1 MSEPRE
7 PHHRDAE
14 VRPLDPLGL
23 QEAAPAVAGLSRRT
37 LLRQGL
43 FAGLGTAAF
52 GGSALWGSLAHAAQP
67 AAPTAT
73 VKDRYYLFV
82 YFAGGWDV
90 LLSTD
95 PRDPVQFN
103 EGNAAKTQILPGYDK
118 LKVGTAASNQPQLVA
133 TSDGGTTLLGPYFG
147 QMIGQFKKNRVA
159 LVRGMSMD
167 TVTHEVGRRRYLTG
181 KPPSGL
187 LARGSSGATWL
198 ATLLGAEALV
208 PNLAVRC
215 ESYNVD
221 QPNFATGM
229 KVSSV
234 GDLTR
239 ALKASV
245 SGLNAKNQ
253 QLIDAFLAQEAACP
267 AAAGRGT
274 WSTAEASRLKARQ
287 MAAAGLDKLFD
298 FQAKTPAMEQLR
310 GYYGIPTSDV
320 ALAGLPAQAAMAVTA
335 LTGGLSRV
343 VSVTLTDSLDTHFE
357 DWTTAQGPRQQA
369 GFDLVAKMIDDLAAR
384 PFAGQPG
391 SSWLDHTTVVCFS
404 EFSRS
409 PTLNANSGRDHHLS
423 NVCVLAGAGI
433 QGGRVIGAS
442 SDVAM
447 APQPVHLQTGKVDAG
462 GEILKPE
469 HIYMAL
475 LSQLGVQGDPY
486 DLRVDPLKALLKG

>member
-1 MSEPRE
+1 MSEP
-7 PHHRDAE
+7 PHLDP
-14 VRPLDPLGL
+14 RPGDLDPLQL
-23 QEAAPAVAGLSRRT
+23 QAAPPATAAWTRRS

-52 GGSALWGSLAHAAQP
+52 GSSALWSSLSHALQP
-67 AAPTAT
+67 GAPVAT
-73 VKDRYYLFV
+73 VSDRYFLFV
-82 YFAGGWDV
+82 YFAGGWDM

-103 EGNAAKTQILPGYDK
+103 EGNASKTQILPAYDK
-118 LKVGTAASNQPQLVA
+118 LKTGTAASNQPQVVA
-133 TSDGGTTLLGPYFG
+133 TSDGGTALLGPYFG

-198 ATLLGAEALV
+198 ATLLGAEQLV

-245 SGLNAKNQ
+245 TNLSAKNQ
-253 QLIDAFLAQEAACP
+253 QLVDAFLAQEAACP
-267 AAAGRGT
+267 AAAGRGS
-274 WSTAEASRLKARQ
+274 WSTAEAARLKARQ
-287 MAAAGLDKLFD
+287 MATAGLDKLFD
-298 FQAKTPAMEQLR
+298 FQAKTAAMEQLR
-310 GYYGIPTSDV
+310 ATYGIPTSDTG
-320 ALAGLPAQAAMAVTA
+320 LASLPAQAAMAVTA

-343 VSVTLTDSLDTHFE
+343 VSVTLTESLDTHFE

-369 GFDLVAKMIDDLAAR
+369 GFDLVAKILDDLAAR
-384 PFAGQPG
+384 PYAGQPG

-404 EFSRS
+404 EFTRS
-409 PTLNANSGRDHHLS
+409 PNLNANTGRDHHLT
-423 NVCVLAGAGI
+423 NVCVLAGAGV
-433 QGGRVIGAS
+433 QGGRIIGAS

-447 APQPVHLQTGKVDAG
+447 APQPVNLLTGKVDPG

-475 LSQLGVQGDPY
+475 LSQLGVKGDPY
-486 DLRVDPLKALLKG
+486 DLRVDPLQALLKT

>member
-1 MSEPRE
+1 
-7 PHHRDAE
+7 
-14 VRPLDPLGL
+14 LDPLQL
-23 QEAAPAVAGLSRRT
+23 QEAPPAVAAMTRRN

-52 GGSALWGSLAHAAQP
+52 GGSALWSSLSHALQP
-67 AAPTAT
+67 ATPAAT
-73 VKDRYYLFV
+73 LSDRYFLFV
-82 YFAGGWDV
+82 YFAGGWDM

-103 EGNAAKTQILPGYDK
+103 EGNASKTQILPGYDK
-118 LKVGTAASNQPQLVA
+118 LKVGTAASNQPQVVA

-198 ATLLGAEALV
+198 STLLGAEQLV

-239 ALKASV
+239 ALKASA
-245 SGLNAKNQ
+245 SSLNAKNLQ
-253 QLIDAFLAQEAACP
+253 MVDAFLAQEAACP
-267 AAAGRGT
+267 SAAGRGT

-287 MAAAGLDKLFD
+287 MASAGLDKLFE
-298 FQAKTPAMEQLR
+298 FQAKTAEMEQLR
-310 GYYGIPTSDV
+310 GFYGIPANDV

-384 PFAGQPG
+384 PFAAKPG
-391 SSWLDHTTVVCFS
+391 TSWLDHTTVVCFS
-404 EFSRS
+404 EFTRS
-409 PTLNANSGRDHHLS
+409 PNLNANTGRDHHLT

-433 QGGRVIGAS
+433 QGGRIVGAS

-447 APQPVHLQTGKVDAG
+447 APQPVNLLTGKVDPG

-486 DLRVDPLKALLKG
+486 DLRVDPLKALLKA